1 MKSSAVCILRF
12 LNLIGRSCFHEGKAE
27 NSSDREARLWIES
40 VVNDTDPV
48 VLPEQALVV
57 TQILEAIYTS
67 AKTGQPVYFK

>member
-1 MKSSAVCILRF
+1 MDRI
-12 LNLIGRSCFHEGKAE
+12 RS
-27 NSSDREARLWIES
+27 
-40 VVNDTDPV
+40 NDTDPV